1 MTGVP
6 VNDRYPLIAGET
18 PLEPLERLTAHL
30 GGPRIFVKRDD
41 NTGSGLGGN
50 KVRKLEYLAAAA
62 LAQGCDTLLTIGGT
76 QSNHCRQTAAV
87 AARLGMG
94 CELILADGAFMQDH
108 AFAQSGNVLL
118 DRLFGATLHSIAAD
132 ADRHAALAARAEA
145 IAASGRRPYVIPSGG
160 SSAVGALGYVRAAEE
175 LIGQVARLGL
185 GTPLVVQ
192 TTGSG
197 GTQAGLLLGL
207 AAARSDM
214 RVVAFSCGGPSSE
227 LTPKVRGLL
236 RDTAPLVRPAVDPDA
251 IEVVIR
257 DEQVGE
263 GYGLPTDA
271 GLDAIRL
278 LARLEGIL
286 LDPVYTSKSMAG
298 LIALARSGEIARD
311 AAVVFLH
318 TGGSPALFAYESR
331 LGVSSSTGT
340 L

>member
-18 PLEPLERLTAHL
+18 PLEPLERLTAYL

-41 NTGSGLGGN
+41 NTGFGLGGN

-62 LAQGCDTLLTIGGT
+62 VAQGCDTLLTIGGT

-132 ADRHAALAARAEA
+132 ADRHAALAVRAEA

-197 GTQAGLLLGL
+197 GTQAGLQLGL
-207 AAARSDM
+207 AAAGSDM

-236 RDTAPLVRPAVDPDA
+236 RDTAPLVQPTVNPEA
-251 IEVVIR
+251 IDVVIR

>member
-41 NTGSGLGGN
+41 NTGFGLGGN

-94 CELILADGAFMQDH
+94 CELILADGAFMQAH